1 MSVEYIDHMGSDD
14 SVVRAARVSFDKSPE
29 LYTDEENARLIA
41 YLARHGHEIPFA
53 HTAITLRVRAPVAVR
68 AQAFKHKIGFVE
80 SEISRRY
87 VSSTPGFFVP
97 EFRAKAENVKQG
109 SGELL
114 NDEKQEQL
122 RETYVAFMQGV
133 QVIYHSFLDM
143 GVAPEQ
149 ARFLLPQGMMTEWVW
164 TGSLLAFARF
174 YRLRSDAHAQ
184 KEIQDLAHEV
194 GAIIADLFPVSWKA
208 LTEVH
213 YENQ

>member
-1 MSVEYIDHMGSDD
+1 MSVEYIDHMGNDD

-68 AQAFKHKIGFVE
+68 AQAFKHKVGFVE

-87 VSSTPGFFVP
+87 ISSTPGFFVP

-114 NDEKQEQL
+114 DDEKQEKL
-122 RETYVAFMQGV
+122 RETYVAFMQGA
-133 QVIYHSFLDM
+133 QVMYHNFLDM

-164 TGSLLAFARF
+164 TGSLLAFVRF

-184 KEIQDLAHEV
+184 KEIQELAHMV
-194 GAIIADLFPVSWKA
+194 SDIIAPLFPVAWAA
-208 LTEVH
+208 LTGV
-213 YENQ
+213 QA

>member
-1 MSVEYIDHMGSDD
+1 MSVEYIDHMGNDD
-14 SVVRAARVSFDKSPE
+14 SVVRAARVSMDKSPE
-29 LYTDEENARLIA
+29 LYTAEENARLIA

-68 AQAFKHKIGFVE
+68 AQAFRHKVGFVE
-80 SEISRRY
+80 SEVSRRY

-114 NDEKQEQL
+114 DDEKQDKL
-122 RETYVAFMQGV
+122 RETYAAFMQGA
-133 QVIYHSFLDM
+133 QVMYHSFLDM

-208 LTEVH
+208 LTGE
-213 YENQ
+213 QA

>member
-1 MSVEYIDHMGSDD
+1 M
-14 SVVRAARVSFDKSPE
+14 
-29 LYTDEENARLIA
+29 
-41 YLARHGHEIPFA
+41 
-53 HTAITLRVRAPVAVR
+53 
-68 AQAFKHKIGFVE
+68 
-80 SEISRRY
+80 
-87 VSSTPGFFVP
+87 SSTPGFFVP

-122 RETYVAFMQGV
+122 RETYIAFMQGA

-208 LTEVH
+208 LTGE
-213 YENQ
+213 QA

>member
-29 LYTDEENARLIA
+29 LYTDEENTRLIA

-68 AQAFKHKIGFVE
+68 AQAFKSKVGFVE
-80 SEISRRY
+80 SEQSRRY
-87 VSSTPGFFVP
+87 ISSTPGFFVP

-114 NDEKQEQL
+114 DDEKQEKL
-122 RETYVAFMQGV
+122 RETYVAFMQGA
-133 QVIYHSFLDM
+133 QVMYQTFLDM

-208 LTEVH
+208 LTGVKH
-213 YENQ
+213 D

>member
-1 MSVEYIDHMGSDD
+1 MSVEYIDHMGNDD
-14 SVVRAARVSFDKSPE
+14 SVVRAARVSMDKSPE

-68 AQAFKHKIGFVE
+68 AQAFKHKVGFVE

-87 VSSTPGFFVP
+87 VASTPKFFIP
-97 EFRAKAENVKQG
+97 EFRAAAENIKQG

-114 NDEKQEQL
+114 DGEKQEKL
-122 RETYVAFMQGV
+122 RETYTDFMRGA
-133 QVIYHSFLDM
+133 QVMYHNFLDM

-208 LTEVH
+208 LTGVKH
-213 YENQ
+213 D

>member
-1 MSVEYIDHMGSDD
+1 MSVEYIDHMGNDD
-14 SVVRAARVSFDKSPE
+14 SVVRAARVSMDKSPE
-29 LYTDEENARLIA
+29 LYTAEENARLIA

-68 AQAFKHKIGFVE
+68 AQAFKHKVGFVE

-87 VSSTPGFFVP
+87 VASTPGFFVP
-97 EFRAKAENVKQG
+97 EFRAAAENVKQG

-114 NDEKQEQL
+114 DDKKQEQL
-122 RETYVAFMQGV
+122 RETYTAFMQGA

-208 LTEVH
+208 LTGVKH
-213 YENQ
+213 D

>member
-1 MSVEYIDHMGSDD
+1 MSVEYIDHMGNDD
-14 SVVRAARVSFDKSPE
+14 SVVRAARVSMDKSPE

-68 AQAFKHKIGFVE
+68 AQAFKHKIGLVE
-80 SEISRRY
+80 SEQSRRY
-87 VSSTPGFFVP
+87 ISSTPGFFVP

-114 NDEKQEQL
+114 DGEKQEKL
-122 RETYVAFMQGV
+122 RETYTDFMRGA
-133 QVIYHSFLDM
+133 QVMYHNFLDM

-164 TGSLLAFARF
+164 TGSLLAFSRF

-184 KEIQDLAHEV
+184 KEIQELAHMV
-194 GAIIADLFPVSWKA
+194 SDIIAPLFPVAWAA
-208 LTEVH
+208 LTGV
-213 YENQ
+213 QA

>member
-14 SVVRAARVSFDKSPE
+14 SVVRAARVSFDKAPE
-29 LYTDEENARLIA
+29 LYTAEENARLIA

-68 AQAFKHKIGFVE
+68 AQAFRHKVGFVE
-80 SEISRRY
+80 SEQSRRY
-87 VSSTPGFFVP
+87 ISSTPGFFVP

-114 NDEKQEQL
+114 DDEKQEKL
-122 RETYVAFMQGV
+122 RETYVAFMQGA

-208 LTEVH
+208 LTGET
-213 YENQ
+213 E

>member
-1 MSVEYIDHMGSDD
+1 MSVEYIDHMGNDD
-14 SVVRAARVSFDKSPE
+14 SVVRAARVSMDKSPE
-29 LYTDEENARLIA
+29 LYTTEENARLIA

-80 SEISRRY
+80 SEQSRRY
-87 VSSTPGFFVP
+87 ISSTPAFFTP

-114 NDEKQEQL
+114 DDEKQEKL
-122 RETYVAFMQGV
+122 RETYVAFMQGA
-133 QVIYHSFLDM
+133 QVMYHNFLDM

-184 KEIQDLAHEV
+184 KEIQDLAREV

-208 LTEVH
+208 LTGVKH
-213 YENQ
+213 D

>member
-1 MSVEYIDHMGSDD
+1 MSVEYIDHMGNDD
-14 SVVRAARVSFDKSPE
+14 SVVRAARVSMDKSPE

-80 SEISRRY
+80 SEVSRRY
-87 VSSTPGFFVP
+87 VSFTPKFFIP

-114 NDEKQEQL
+114 DDEMQEKL
-122 RETYVAFMQGV
+122 RATYTDFMRGA
-133 QVIYHSFLDM
+133 QVMYHNFLDM

-208 LTEVH
+208 LTGEKH
-213 YENQ
+213 D

>member
-14 SVVRAARVSFDKSPE
+14 SVVRAARVSMDKSPE
-29 LYTDEENARLIA
+29 LYTAEENTRLIA

-68 AQAFKHKIGFVE
+68 AQAFKHKVGFVE

-87 VSSTPGFFVP
+87 VASTPGFFVP

-114 NDEKQEQL
+114 DDKKQEQL
-122 RETYVAFMQGV
+122 RETYTAFMQGA

-208 LTEVH
+208 LTGVKH
-213 YENQ
+213 D

>member
-1 MSVEYIDHMGSDD
+1 MSVEYIDHMGNDD

-29 LYTDEENARLIA
+29 LYTAEENARLIA

-80 SEISRRY
+80 SETSRRY
-87 VSSTPGFFVP
+87 VSSTPAFFTP

-114 NDEKQEQL
+114 DDEKQEQL
-122 RETYVAFMQGV
+122 RETYTAFMQGT
-133 QVIYHSFLDM
+133 QVMYQTFLDS

-208 LTEVH
+208 LTGVKH
-213 YENQ
+213 D

>member
-1 MSVEYIDHMGSDD
+1 M
-14 SVVRAARVSFDKSPE
+14 
-29 LYTDEENARLIA
+29 
-41 YLARHGHEIPFA
+41 
-53 HTAITLRVRAPVAVR
+53 
-68 AQAFKHKIGFVE
+68 GFVE
-80 SEISRRY
+80 SEQSRRY

-114 NDEKQEQL
+114 DDEKQDKL
-122 RETYVAFMQGV
+122 RETYVAFMQGA

-164 TGSLLAFARF
+164 TGSLLAFSRF

-208 LTEVH
+208 LTGVKH
-213 YENQ
+213 D

>member
-1 MSVEYIDHMGSDD
+1 MLGNT
-14 SVVRAARVSFDKSPE
+14 RFKS
-29 LYTDEENARLIA
+29 
-41 YLARHGHEIPFA
+41 
-53 HTAITLRVRAPVAVR
+53 
-68 AQAFKHKIGFVE
+68 KIGFVE

-87 VSSTPGFFVP
+87 VASTPGFFVP
-97 EFRAKAENVKQG
+97 EFRAAAENVKQG

-114 NDEKQEQL
+114 DNEKQEKL
-122 RETYVAFMQGV
+122 RETYVAFMQGA

-184 KEIQDLAHEV
+184 KEIQELAYMV
-194 GAIIADLFPVSWKA
+194 SDIIAPLFPVAWAA
-208 LTEVH
+208 LTGV
-213 YENQ
+213 QA

>member
-68 AQAFKHKIGFVE
+68 AQAFKHKVGFVE

-87 VSSTPGFFVP
+87 ISSTPGFFVP

-114 NDEKQEQL
+114 DDEKQEKL
-122 RETYVAFMQGV
+122 RETYVAFMQGA
-133 QVIYHSFLDM
+133 QVMYHNFLDM

-184 KEIQDLAHEV
+184 KEIQDLAREV

-208 LTEVH
+208 LTGVKH
-213 YENQ
+213 D

>member
-1 MSVEYIDHMGSDD
+1 MSVEYIDHMGNDD
-14 SVVRAARVSFDKSPE
+14 SVVRAARVSMDKSPE

-68 AQAFKHKIGFVE
+68 AQAFKHKIGLVE
-80 SEISRRY
+80 SEQSRRY
-87 VSSTPGFFVP
+87 ISSTPGFFVP

-114 NDEKQEQL
+114 DGEKQEKL
-122 RETYVAFMQGV
+122 RETYTDFMRGA
-133 QVIYHSFLDM
+133 QVMYQTFLDS

-208 LTEVH
+208 LTGVKH
-213 YENQ
+213 D

>member
-1 MSVEYIDHMGSDD
+1 MSVEYIDHMGNDD
-14 SVVRAARVSFDKSPE
+14 SVVRAARVSMDKSPE
-29 LYTDEENARLIA
+29 LYTAEENARLIA

-68 AQAFKHKIGFVE
+68 AQAFRHKVGFVE
-80 SEISRRY
+80 SEVSRRY

-114 NDEKQEQL
+114 DDEKQDKL
-122 RETYVAFMQGV
+122 RETYAAFMRGA
-133 QVIYHSFLDM
+133 QVMYHSFLDM

-184 KEIQDLAHEV
+184 KEIQDLAHEA

-208 LTEVH
+208 LTGE
-213 YENQ
+213 QA

>member
-29 LYTDEENARLIA
+29 LYTAEENARLIA

-68 AQAFKHKIGFVE
+68 AQAFRHKVGFVE
-80 SEISRRY
+80 SEQSRRY
-87 VSSTPGFFVP
+87 ISSTPGFFVP

-114 NDEKQEQL
+114 DDEKREKL

>member
-1 MSVEYIDHMGSDD
+1 MSVEYIDHMGNDD
-14 SVVRAARVSFDKSPE
+14 SVVRAARVSMDKSPE

-68 AQAFKHKIGFVE
+68 AQAFKHKVGFVE
-80 SEISRRY
+80 SEQSRRY

-114 NDEKQEQL
+114 DDEKQEKL
-122 RETYVAFMQGV
+122 RETYVAFMQGA
-133 QVIYHSFLDM
+133 QVMYHNFLDM

-208 LTEVH
+208 LTGE
-213 YENQ
+213 QA

>member
-1 MSVEYIDHMGSDD
+1 MSVEYIDHMGNDD

-41 YLARHGHEIPFA
+41 YLARRGHEIPFA

-80 SEISRRY
+80 SEVSRRY

-114 NDEKQEQL
+114 DDKKQEQL
-122 RETYVAFMQGV
+122 RETYTAFMQGA

-208 LTEVH
+208 LTGVKV
-213 YENQ
+213 

>member
-68 AQAFKHKIGFVE
+68 AQAFKHKVGFVE

-87 VSSTPGFFVP
+87 ISSTPGFFVP

-114 NDEKQEQL
+114 DDEKQEKL
-122 RETYVAFMQGV
+122 RETYVAFMQGA
-133 QVIYHSFLDM
+133 QVMYHNFLDM

-149 ARFLLPQGMMTEWVW
+149 ARLLLPQGMMTEWVW
-164 TGSLLAFARF
+164 TGSLLAFVRF

-184 KEIQDLAHEV
+184 KEIQELAHMV
-194 GAIIADLFPVSWKA
+194 SDIIAPLFPVAWAA
-208 LTEVH
+208 LTGV
-213 YENQ
+213 QA

>member
-1 MSVEYIDHMGSDD
+1 MSVEYIDHMGNDD
-14 SVVRAARVSFDKSPE
+14 SIVRAARVSFDKSPE
-29 LYTDEENARLIA
+29 LYTAEENARLIA

-68 AQAFKHKIGFVE
+68 AQAFRHKVGFVE
-80 SEISRRY
+80 SEQSRRY
-87 VSSTPGFFVP
+87 ISSTPGFFVP
-97 EFRAKAENVKQG
+97 EFRAAAAENVKQG

-114 NDEKQEQL
+114 DDEKQEKL
-122 RETYVAFMQGV
+122 RETYVAFMQGA

-208 LTEVH
+208 LTGVKH
-213 YENQ
+213 D

>member
-1 MSVEYIDHMGSDD
+1 MSVEYIDHMGNDD

-68 AQAFKHKIGFVE
+68 AQAFKHKVGFVE

-87 VSSTPGFFVP
+87 ISSTPGFFVP
-97 EFRAKAENVKQG
+97 EFRVKAENVKQG

-114 NDEKQEQL
+114 DDEKQEKL
-122 RETYVAFMQGV
+122 RETYVAFMQGA
-133 QVIYHSFLDM
+133 QVMYHNFLDM

-164 TGSLLAFARF
+164 TGSLLAFVRF

-184 KEIQDLAHEV
+184 KEIQELAHMV
-194 GAIIADLFPVSWKA
+194 SDIIAPLFPVAWAA
-208 LTEVH
+208 LTGV
-213 YENQ
+213 QA

>member
-1 MSVEYIDHMGSDD
+1 MSVEYIDHMGNDD

-68 AQAFKHKIGFVE
+68 AQAFKHKVGFVE
-80 SEISRRY
+80 SEQSRRY

-114 NDEKQEQL
+114 DAEKQDKL
-122 RETYVAFMQGV
+122 RETYVAFMQGA
-133 QVIYHSFLDM
+133 QVMYHNFLDM

-184 KEIQDLAHEV
+184 KEIQDLAREV

-208 LTEVH
+208 LTGVKH
-213 YENQ
+213 D

>member
-1 MSVEYIDHMGSDD
+1 MSVEYIDHMGNDD

-29 LYTDEENARLIA
+29 LYTAEENARLIA

-80 SEISRRY
+80 SEVSRRY
-87 VSSTPGFFVP
+87 VSFTPKFFTP
-97 EFRAKAENVKQG
+97 EFRAAAENVKQG

-114 NDEKQEQL
+114 DDEKQEQL
-122 RETYVAFMQGV
+122 RETYTAFMRGA
-133 QVIYHSFLDM
+133 QVMYHNFLDA

-208 LTEVH
+208 LTGVKH
-213 YENQ
+213 D

>member
-1 MSVEYIDHMGSDD
+1 MSVEYIDHMGNDD

-114 NDEKQEQL
+114 DDEKQEKL
-122 RETYVAFMQGV
+122 RETYVAFMQGA
-133 QVIYHSFLDM
+133 QVMYHNFLDM

-194 GAIIADLFPVSWKA
+194 GEIIADLFPVSWKA
-208 LTEVH
+208 LTGV
-213 YENQ
+213 QA

>member
-1 MSVEYIDHMGSDD
+1 MSVEYIDHMGNDD
-14 SVVRAARVSFDKSPE
+14 TVVMAARVSHDKRAETFPP
-29 LYTDEENARLIA
+29 DANHRLIQ
-41 YLARHGHEIPFA
+41 YLANHGHEIPFA

-122 RETYVAFMQGV
+122 RETYIAFMQGA

-208 LTEVH
+208 LTGE
-213 YENQ
+213 QA

>member
-1 MSVEYIDHMGSDD
+1 MSVEYIDHMGNDD
-14 SVVRAARVSFDKSPE
+14 SVVRAARVSMDKSPE

-68 AQAFKHKIGFVE
+68 AQAFKHKIGLVE
-80 SEISRRY
+80 SEQSRRY
-87 VSSTPGFFVP
+87 ISSTPGFFVP

-114 NDEKQEQL
+114 DGEKQEKL
-122 RETYVAFMQGV
+122 RETYTDFMRGA
-133 QVIYHSFLDM
+133 QVMYHNFLDM

-208 LTEVH
+208 LTGVKH
-213 YENQ
+213 D

>member
-1 MSVEYIDHMGSDD
+1 MSVEYIDHMGNDD
-14 SVVRAARVSFDKSPE
+14 SVVRAARVSFDKAPE
-29 LYTDEENARLIA
+29 LYTAEDNARLIA

-80 SEISRRY
+80 SEQSRRY
-87 VSSTPGFFVP
+87 ISSTPAFFTP

-114 NDEKQEQL
+114 DDEKQEKL
-122 RETYVAFMQGV
+122 RETYVAFMQGA
-133 QVIYHSFLDM
+133 QVMYHNFLDM

-184 KEIQDLAHEV
+184 KEIQDLAREV

-208 LTEVH
+208 LTGVKH
-213 YENQ
+213 D

>member
-1 MSVEYIDHMGSDD
+1 MSVEYIDHMGNDD
-14 SVVRAARVSFDKSPE
+14 SVVRAARVSMDKSPE

-68 AQAFKHKIGFVE
+68 AQAFKHKIGRVE
-80 SEISRRY
+80 SEQSRRY
-87 VSSTPGFFVP
+87 ISSTPGFFVP

-114 NDEKQEQL
+114 DGEKQEKL
-122 RETYVAFMQGV
+122 RETYTDFMRGA
-133 QVIYHSFLDM
+133 QVMYHNFLDM

-208 LTEVH
+208 LTGVKH
-213 YENQ
+213 D

>member
-1 MSVEYIDHMGSDD
+1 MSVEYIDHMGNDD

-29 LYTDEENARLIA
+29 LYTAEENARLIA

-68 AQAFKHKIGFVE
+68 AQAFKHKVGFVE
-80 SEISRRY
+80 SEQSRRY

-114 NDEKQEQL
+114 DDEKQEKL
-122 RETYVAFMQGV
+122 RETYVAFMQGA
-133 QVIYHSFLDM
+133 QVMYHSFLDM

>member
-1 MSVEYIDHMGSDD
+1 MSVEYIDHMGNDD
-14 SVVRAARVSFDKSPE
+14 SVVRAARVSMDKSPE
-29 LYTDEENARLIA
+29 LYTTEENARLIA

-87 VSSTPGFFVP
+87 VASTPGFFVP
-97 EFRAKAENVKQG
+97 EFRTKAENVKQG

-114 NDEKQEQL
+114 DDEKQEKLQ
-122 RETYVAFMQGV
+122 ETYVAFMQGA

-208 LTEVH
+208 LTGVKV
-213 YENQ
+213 

>member
-97 EFRAKAENVKQG
+97 EFRAKAENVKRG

>member
-29 LYTDEENARLIA
+29 LYTAEENARLIA

-68 AQAFKHKIGFVE
+68 AQAFRHKVGFVE
-80 SEISRRY
+80 SEQSRRY
-87 VSSTPGFFVP
+87 ISSTPGFFVP

-114 NDEKQEQL
+114 DDEKREKL
-122 RETYVAFMQGV
+122 RETYVAFMQGA
-133 QVIYHSFLDM
+133 QIIYHSFLDM

-208 LTEVH
+208 LTGVKH
-213 YENQ
+213 D

>member
-1 MSVEYIDHMGSDD
+1 MSVEYIDHMGNDD
-14 SVVRAARVSFDKSPE
+14 SVVRAARVSMDKSPE

-68 AQAFKHKIGFVE
+68 AQAFKHKIGLVE
-80 SEISRRY
+80 SEQSRRY
-87 VSSTPGFFVP
+87 ISSTPGFFVP

-114 NDEKQEQL
+114 DGEKQEKL
-122 RETYVAFMQGV
+122 RETYTDFMRGA
-133 QVIYHSFLDM
+133 QVMYHNFLDM

-208 LTEVH
+208 LTGVKHEP
-213 YENQ
+213 

>member
-14 SVVRAARVSFDKSPE
+14 SVVRAARVSMDKSPE

-68 AQAFKHKIGFVE
+68 AQAFKHKVGFVE

-87 VSSTPGFFVP
+87 ISSTPGFFVP

-114 NDEKQEQL
+114 DDEKQEKL
-122 RETYVAFMQGV
+122 RETYVAFMQGA
-133 QVIYHSFLDM
+133 QVMYHNFLDM

-164 TGSLLAFARF
+164 TGSLLAFVRF

-184 KEIQDLAHEV
+184 KEIQELAHMV
-194 GAIIADLFPVSWKA
+194 SDIIAPLFPVAWAA
-208 LTEVH
+208 LTGV
-213 YENQ
+213 QA

>member
-1 MSVEYIDHMGSDD
+1 MSVEYIDHMGNDD

-29 LYTDEENARLIA
+29 LYTTEENARLIA

-68 AQAFKHKIGFVE
+68 AQAFRHKVGFVE
-80 SEISRRY
+80 SEQSRRY
-87 VSSTPGFFVP
+87 ISSTPGFFVP

-114 NDEKQEQL
+114 DDEKQEKL
-122 RETYVAFMQGV
+122 RETYVAFMQGA

-208 LTEVH
+208 LTGV
-213 YENQ
+213 QA

>member
-1 MSVEYIDHMGSDD
+1 MSVEYIDHMGNDD

-29 LYTDEENARLIA
+29 LYTAEENARLIA

-114 NDEKQEQL
+114 DDAKQDKL
-122 RETYVAFMQGV
+122 RETYVAFMQGA

-194 GAIIADLFPVSWKA
+194 GAIIADLFPVSWAA
-208 LTEVH
+208 LTGVKV
-213 YENQ
+213 

>member
-29 LYTDEENARLIA
+29 LYTAEENARLIA

-68 AQAFKHKIGFVE
+68 AQAFRHKVGFVE
-80 SEISRRY
+80 SEQSRRY
-87 VSSTPGFFVP
+87 ISSTPGFFVP
-97 EFRAKAENVKQG
+97 ELRAKAENVKQG

-114 NDEKQEQL
+114 DDEKREKL
-122 RETYVAFMQGV
+122 RETYVAFMQGA

-194 GAIIADLFPVSWKA
+194 GAIIADLFPVSWAA
-208 LTEVH
+208 LTGVKV
-213 YENQ
+213 

>member
-1 MSVEYIDHMGSDD
+1 MSVEYIDHMGNDD
-14 SVVRAARVSFDKSPE
+14 TVVMAARVSHDKRAETFPP
-29 LYTDEENARLIA
+29 DANHRLIQ
-41 YLARHGHEIPFA
+41 YLANHGHEIPFA

-122 RETYVAFMQGV
+122 RETYVAFMQGA

-208 LTEVH
+208 LTGE
-213 YENQ
+213 QA